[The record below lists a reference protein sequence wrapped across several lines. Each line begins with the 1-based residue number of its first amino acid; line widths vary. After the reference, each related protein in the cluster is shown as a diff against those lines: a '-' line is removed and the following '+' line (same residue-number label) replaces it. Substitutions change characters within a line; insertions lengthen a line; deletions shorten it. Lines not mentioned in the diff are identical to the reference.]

1 MIKRKIEAELERFYK
16 SSGKYAL
23 LIDGARQ
30 VGKTYIVERFAA
42 KHYDVFIKVD
52 FVTMK
57 GAKAIFE
64 DVEDEKDVLLR
75 ISAFTSKGIKRG
87 KTLEYEIETAIVF
100 NDDTLTVKDNVY
112 YAPVYMSMFLA
123 PPPLPDKMI
132 YGQLLART
140 PRNAHFSGLTAS

>member
-30 VGKTYIVERFAA
+30 VGKTYIVERFAE

-87 KTLEYEIETAIVF
+87 KTLVIFDEVQECPEAVTFIKALVLEGGCHYILSGSLLGVEI
-100 NDDTLTVKDNVY
+100 KNV
-112 YAPVYMSMFLA
+112 
-123 PPPLPDKMI
+123 
-132 YGQLLART
+132 
-140 PRNAHFSGLTAS
+140 